1 MFEKAIWK
9 KSNGNVM
16 MGRVMKIRRWKPKH
30 SVTMPA
36 VLSALSTARLSVFL
50 SLSHSIPP
58 PCSSPFPSPSL
69 SPLPLPLPSPLPL
82 FLSRRLEL
90 LHVPLPT
97 RICSVLLYCVLDHA
111 RYHGKAGP
119 AHTSRAT
126 TRNCYNHFMSEPQQ
140 QYHHHH
146 DHHRDRDQASRPRI
160 IGPRMHRTK
169 PGLSV
174 TLHEGNV

>member
-1 MFEKAIWK
+1 MFEKATWK
-9 KSNGNVM
+9 KSNGSVM

-36 VLSALSTARLSVFL
+36 VLSALSAARLSVFL
-50 SLSHSIPP
+50 SLSLSLSLLPVAPP
-58 PCSSPFPSPSL
+58 PPPL
-69 SPLPLPLPSPLPL
+69 S
-82 FLSRRLEL
+82 LEL

-97 RICSVLLYCVLDHA
+97 CICSVLLYRVLNHA
-111 RYHGKAGP
+111 RHHGKAGP
-119 AHTSRAT
+119 AHTSRAR
-126 TRNCYNHFMSEPQQ
+126 TRNCCNHSMSEPQQ
-140 QYHHHH
+140 KYHHHH

>member
-50 SLSHSIPP
+50 SLSVPP
-58 PCSSPFPSPSL
+58 PCSSPSPSP
-69 SPLPLPLPSPLPL
+69 SPLPLPLPSPLSL
-82 FLSRRLEL
+82 YFSRRLEL
-90 LHVPLPT
+90 LHIPPPT
-97 RICSVLLYCVLDHA
+97 CICSVLLYRVLNHA
-111 RYHGKAGP
+111 RHHGKAGP
-119 AHTSRAT
+119 AHTSRAR
-126 TRNCYNHFMSEPQQ
+126 TRNCCNHSMSEPQQ